1 MLSKRVILSFLRTQ
15 SRHRNH
21 FYYDEE
27 ILENYADKDFTELQ
41 HSLYDLEKMM
51 GKKMYTVFILR
62 VGYKLSFDL
71 IYEVTDIPRETAR
84 RLYNKSQEVIKEYIG
99 EEEYEKRKEFL

>member
-1 MLSKRVILSFLRTQ
+1 
-15 SRHRNH
+15 
-21 FYYDEE
+21 
-27 ILENYADKDFTELQ
+27 
-41 HSLYDLEKMM
+41 MM

-71 IYEVTDIPRETAR
+71 IYEVADIPRETAR